1 MTDTPHSSSDETI
14 LVFPGGMER
23 SLRFAR
29 RSEAALRRLI
39 GASSLRFDPAQPNY
53 DDWTWL
59 PEITE
64 PGFDDALR
72 DILEQN
78 HVRAIFTPH
87 PVIGTWLEQH
97 LAEVAPGVRLIH
109 DSLLD
114 SLNDYRHVDGE
125 IAALRSGGWD
135 LAGPAPQGDP
145 LDDTEA
151 AGLLRLADGVPGQC
165 AVEKIWALA
174 EIARRT
180 PPGDL
185 VEIGSLWGK
194 SAVAFAWLARRYGLG
209 LLLCVDPWSADSRHQ
224 YDNGG
229 QVNEW
234 SDRMDFDLA
243 FDIFRTNLAMMGRD
257 SAGYLRAPSAQAA
270 ALYGPG
276 LTTDDP
282 ALGRTE
288 FGGTVALL
296 HIDGNHDEAFVAE
309 DLRLWA
315 PKVVPGGWMV
325 LDDYCWA
332 FGDGPCRVGDRFL
345 AERGEEIAASFV
357 AGSALFVRLA

>member
-1 MTDTPHSSSDETI
+1 MTDAPQSSSDETI

-39 GASSLRFDPAQPNY
+39 CASSLRFDPAQPSY

-64 PGFDDALR
+64 PGFDVALR

-97 LAEVAPGVRLIH
+97 LSEVAPGVRLVH

-114 SLNDYRHVDGE
+114 SLDDYRHVDGE
-125 IAALRSGGWD
+125 IAALRAGGWNI
-135 LAGPAPQGDP
+135 AGPVPEGDP

-165 AVEKIWALA
+165 AVEKIWASV

-194 SAVAFAWLARRYGLG
+194 SALALVWLARRYGLG
-209 LLLCVDPWSADSRHQ
+209 PLLCVDPWSADARHQ
-224 YDNGG
+224 FDKGG

-234 SDRMDFDLA
+234 AERMDFDLA
-243 FDIFRTNLAMMGRD
+243 FRIFRTNLAMMGRD
-257 SAGYLRAPSAQAA
+257 GVGYLREPSTQAA
-270 ALYGPG
+270 ALYRPG

-282 ALGRTE
+282 ALGRAEYT
-288 FGGTVALL
+288 GTIALL

-315 PKVVPGGWMV
+315 PKVVPGGWIV

-332 FGDGPCRVGDRFL
+332 FGDGPRLVGDRFL
-345 AERGEEIAASFV
+345 AEKADRIATSFV
-357 AGSALFVRLA
+357 VGGTLFLRLA